1 MVWAAIGAAAIGVVG
16 GALTS
21 KHSSQQAAPAASGG
35 SSGSGFAGLLSDYM
49 TAQQANEMKSA
60 TNQAVSMAD
69 PFSQSR
75 QMANTQL
82 QSLMQNPGQMQND
95 PSYQWALQQGMQ
107 GVDRSLAAKHQTA
120 SGNALTELTQYGQG
134 LASQQYNNR
143 LNQLSNMASQ
153 GASPAEAGQLRL
165 QGTQY
170 SQGLMSAAAAGGINS
185 LGSASGIG
193 TALGAAGNA
202 IGGYFSGSGT
212 QPGSSTYSDPN
223 AQVWNSPYANNS
235 FATPQASTSLYD
247 TSSGYST
254 GADVGGYSGLG
265 YGGSSSFSF

>member
-1 MVWAAIGAAAIGVVG
+1 MAWIAIGGAVATGLGASAGTAALVG
-16 GALTS
+16 AGAGLVG
-21 KHSSQQAAPAASGG
+21 AAMHHPSGGGGGGGGGG
-35 SSGSGFAGLLSDYM
+35 SSPAAGGSGGGFAGLLSDYM

-60 TNQAVSMAD
+60 TNQAVAAAD

-75 QMANTQL
+75 QLANTQL

-107 GVDRSLAAKHQTA
+107 ATDRSLAAKHQTA

-153 GASPAEAGQLRL
+153 GASPEQAGQLRL

-185 LGSASGIG
+185 LGNI
-193 TALGAAGNA
+193 GNA
-202 IGGYFSGSGT
+202 IGGYF
-212 QPGSSTYSDPN
+212 GSSSQPTG
-223 AQVWNSPYANNS
+223 AL
-235 FATPQASTSLYD
+235 PQ
-247 TSSGYST
+247 YST
-254 GADVGGYSGLG
+254 GG
-265 YGGSSSFSF
+265 YGNQTGFDTGIGGSGYTAASTGGADSQQSQMLASQW

>member
-143 LNQLSNMASQ
+143 LGQLSNMASQ
-153 GASPAEAGQLRL
+153 GANPAAAGQMLMS
-165 QGTQY
+165 GTQI
-170 SQGLMSAAAAGGINS
+170 SQGLTSAAGTGAMSS
-185 LGSASGIG
+185 LGQMAGGIG
-193 TALGAAGNA
+193 TAMGSIGNA
-202 IGGYFSGSGT
+202 IGGYF
-212 QPGSSTYSDPN
+212 GSSSQPN
-223 AQVWNSPYANNS
+223 GAL
-235 FATPQASTSLYD
+235 PQ
-247 TSSGYST
+247 YST
-254 GADVGGYSGLG
+254 GG
-265 YGGSSSFSF
+265 YGNQTGFDTGIGGSGYTAASTGGVSSQQSQMLASQW